1 MDKDKSESDNEEIQ
15 HDASENQLDDES
27 SDESIKSD
35 SVAEIRKPRKQY
47 TRVSFLVLIAKV
59 IV

>member
-47 TRVSFLVLIAKV
+47 TRVSFLY
-59 IV
+59 